1 MYINFLHLIISF
13 FDYPNKKKIINF
25 FKDKFKNNISTF
37 IDVGAHHGESIKLF
51 NKEFNIDSIV
61 AFEPSLKNYN
71 KLLKY
76 NKKINNLKT
85 FNLALGEEKNLVSFT
100 DHFETQ
106 SSTISEINE
115 HSNYFKKKI
124 FFLDPLN
131 LKNKKIQNTKVKMD
145 RLENILKNLSINSV
159 DILKIDTEGYD
170 FKVIRGLGNSIKLV
184 KYIYF
189 EHHFHDMLIKNYNL
203 GDVNKYLNSY
213 NFIKV
218 FKSKMRFRKTFE
230 YIYFN
235 KSIKLEQ

>member
-1 MYINFLHLIISF
+1 MYINFLHLIISL

-25 FKDKFKNNISTF
+25 FKNKFKNKISVF
-37 IDVGAHHGESIKLF
+37 IDVGAHHGESINLF
-51 NKEFNIDSIV
+51 NKEFNISSIIS
-61 AFEPSLKNYN
+61 FEPSLRNYN
-71 KLLKY
+71 KLLKN
-76 NKKINNLKT
+76 NKKIKNLKT

-106 SSTISEINE
+106 SSTVSEINK
-115 HSNYFKKKI
+115 HSNYFKKKN

-131 LKNKKIQNTKVKMD
+131 INRKKIQISKIKMD
-145 RLENILKNLSINSV
+145 RLDNILRELGIDSV

-170 FKVIRGLGNSIKLV
+170 FRVIRGLGDSIKLI

-203 GDVNKYLNSY
+203 GDVNRYLNSY

-218 FKSKMRFRKTFE
+218 FKSKMKFRKTFE

-235 KSIKLEQ
+235 KEIK

>member
-1 MYINFLHLIISF
+1 MIIQI
-13 FDYPNKKKIINF
+13 KKIINF

-106 SSTISEINE
+106 SSTIIEINE
-115 HSNYFKKKI
+115 HSKYFKKKI
-124 FFLDPLN
+124 FFFRFF
-131 LKNKKIQNTKVKMD
+131 KFKK
-145 RLENILKNLSINSV
+145 
-159 DILKIDTEGYD
+159 
-170 FKVIRGLGNSIKLV
+170 
-184 KYIYF
+184 
-189 EHHFHDMLIKNYNL
+189 
-203 GDVNKYLNSY
+203 
-213 NFIKV
+213 
-218 FKSKMRFRKTFE
+218 
-230 YIYFN
+230 
-235 KSIKLEQ
+235 

>member
-1 MYINFLHLIISF
+1 
-13 FDYPNKKKIINF
+13 
-25 FKDKFKNNISTF
+25 
-37 IDVGAHHGESIKLF
+37 
-51 NKEFNIDSIV
+51 
-61 AFEPSLKNYN
+61 
-71 KLLKY
+71 
-76 NKKINNLKT
+76 
-85 FNLALGEEKNLVSFT
+85 
-100 DHFETQ
+100 
-106 SSTISEINE
+106 
-115 HSNYFKKKI
+115 
-124 FFLDPLN
+124 
-131 LKNKKIQNTKVKMD
+131 MD

-235 KSIKLEQ
+235 KSIKLKQ